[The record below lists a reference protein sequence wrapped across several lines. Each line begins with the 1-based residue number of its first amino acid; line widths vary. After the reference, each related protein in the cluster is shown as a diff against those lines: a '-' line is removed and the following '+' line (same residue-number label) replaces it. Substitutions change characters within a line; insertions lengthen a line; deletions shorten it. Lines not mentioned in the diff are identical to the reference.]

1 MRILYIH
8 NEKLR
13 KTGAHH
19 FNHILVNYLRRLSHQ
34 VDVLYPK
41 QAINF
46 LSANLKGIRSIL
58 FFYSLVTKRK
68 EVVKY
73 DLIQGTT
80 YTTLA
85 FLESG
90 VPVITHFGSTTA
102 GFLKSVPSS
111 VSLAKEH
118 GGLTKILSE
127 LKRHGVISRIVPQ
140 KEALK
145 DISEV
150 ELYVAKRCNLVV
162 ASSEGVKK
170 ELVEKGIKASK
181 IAVIHNNIEDFWFGS
196 KEKKRVRQK
205 AGLVYSGRMG
215 EDAFTIKLKGITRLV
230 AVLKKFPKIQKTI
243 IGLTERSDAF
253 RTFFSR
259 MPNMASYFNL
269 RKKMVKR
276 VLNSHYGDIYINPG
290 RYEGFCLSL
299 VEAMSQGLIPVV
311 FPIGVAPEIIRNG
324 HNGYI
329 VNTIQEMTGRIE
341 YLLSSKALRERMAR
355 EAEKTAHQFHPDKI
369 LSQYIRLYRRYKY
382 TRSWVPKEHSAMIRL
397 SAANA

>member
-19 FNHILVNYLRRLSHQ
+19 FNHILVNYLRRLSHR

-41 QAINF
+41 ETINF
-46 LSANLKGIRSIL
+46 LSTNLRGLSNIL
-58 FFYSLVTKRK
+58 FFYSLITKRK
-68 EVVKY
+68 EATKY

-85 FLESG
+85 FLGNG

-102 GFLKSVPSS
+102 GFLKNVPSS
-111 VSLAKEH
+111 SLLAKEH
-118 GGLTKILSE
+118 RGLAKAFNE
-127 LKRHGVISRIVPQ
+127 LKNFGIISRIVPQ
-140 KEALK
+140 RGALK

-162 ASSEGVKK
+162 AASQGIKK
-170 ELVEKGIKASK
+170 ELVEKGVRASK
-181 IAVIHNNIEDFWFGS
+181 IVVIHNNIEDFWFGS
-196 KEKKRVRQK
+196 QEKKRVRK
-205 AGLVYSGRMG
+205 NAGLVYSGRMG
-215 EDAFTIKLKGITRLV
+215 EDSFTIRLKGITRLIV
-230 AVLKKFPKIQKTI
+230 MLKKFPKVQKTI
-243 IGLTERSDAF
+243 IGLTEKSDAF

-269 RKKMVKR
+269 RKKTVKR
-276 VLNSHYGDIYINPG
+276 VLCSHYGDIYINPG

-311 FPIGVAPEIIRNG
+311 FPIGVAPEIIQNG
-324 HNGYI
+324 RNGYI
-329 VNTIQEMTGRIE
+329 VNNLRQMTERIE
-341 YLLSSKALRERMAR
+341 HLLSSKDLRKRMAK
-355 EAEKTAHQFHPDKI
+355 EAEKTAQQFRPDRI
-369 LSQYIRLYRRYKY
+369 LNEYIRLYRRYKY
-382 TRSWVPKEHSAMIRL
+382 TRSWVPKEHSTMVRL
-397 SAANA
+397 STASA